1 MEEKEEKFKIADP
14 ALLHVITPSPFEIGP
29 SRFMRW
35 VCRFDI
41 LHLKSSLSI
50 SKR

>member
-35 VCRFDI
+35 VYTEPD
-41 LHLKSSLSI
+41 LI
-50 SKR
+50 SCI